1 MKAEAMTDADLIDA
15 ATQWPAGPFSSLNF
29 RAVIDKLSA
38 ALEERGAQLE
48 QALRER
54 SPCRKCSGR
63 GYTLA
68 YDGITRKQC
77 ESCNGSKME
86 LRLVDRLDTVTA
98 LSQRQAETIE
108 TLRTDLADVEANAEM
123 YKAQRDRLR
132 EALAAILKHQQVVG
146 GDLRNMSTIATIAR
160 AALEPKS

>member
-1 MKAEAMTDADLIDA
+1 MTDAELIREA
-15 ATQWPAGPFSSLNF
+15 RECGVHAGVNGTLIT
-29 RAVIDKLSA
+29 RLAD
-38 ALEERGAQLE
+38 ALEERAAQLE
-48 QALRER
+48 RALRER

-86 LRLVDRLDTVTA
+86 LRLVDQLDAVRA

-108 TLRTDLADVEANAEM
+108 TLRTDLADVEANADA

-132 EALAAILKHQQVVG
+132 EALREIRKMREGQFSQLTVDPIIDTALASTATAG
-146 GDLRNMSTIATIAR
+146 GGNDG
-160 AALEPKS
+160 

>member
-1 MKAEAMTDADLIDA
+1 MTDADLIREAREAFAIREEID
-15 ATQWPAGPFSSLNF
+15 PFDLIT
-29 RAVIDKLSA
+29 RLAA

-108 TLRTDLADVEANAEM
+108 TLRTDLADVEANAEA

-132 EALAAILKHQQVVG
+132 EALKMIRKMREDQFSQLTV
-146 GDLRNMSTIATIAR
+146 DPIID
-160 AALEPKS
+160 AALRPPEDSNE